1 MSDHVPAPY
10 ILDAGVLA
18 EIARGDADLIGLVLD
33 YDRIGQPLVISALT
47 AAGALLDAPGEEAS
61 ALLSGLTAFEHVQVA
76 ALDGVEQAAL
86 LAQMIQRTGVDP
98 WDAHV
103 AALAL
108 MATCP
113 ILTLD
118 RSRWERTA
126 AGLDDPLYVIEIAD
140 PGE

>member
-10 ILDAGVLA
+10 ILDTGVLA
-18 EIARGDADLIGLVLD
+18 EVARGDADLIGLVQD
-33 YDRIGQPLVISALT
+33 YDRIGQPLVISVLA
-47 AAGALLDAPGEEAS
+47 AAGALFDVTGEEAS

-76 ALDGVEQAAL
+76 ALDGVEQAGL
-86 LAQMIQRTGVDP
+86 LAQMVQRTGLNP
-98 WDAHV
+98 WDGHV
-103 AALAL
+103 AALAF

-118 RSRWERTA
+118 RSRWEQPARA
-126 AGLDDPLYVIEIAD
+126 LDDPLYFIEIAD